1 MTNNKLL
8 CCLIIGI
15 LFVLIIMIGNKVFK
29 NKKIIEENFYDV
41 ENQDNLESQLTTIR
55 NQLNAITTKNQEQ
68 DTALNQKQNKL
79 TEDLESKLKLLEDI
93 DSSDLNATNQNIN
106 LYKNALLE
114 IDELRKNKDA
124 QQLKSIKENEESV
137 KNMKD
142 SMIQISNTESN
153 LDSIMAKLGEFH
165 ESYQANLETILEK
178 RLSIKDAEFELKKE
192 NLNNLV
198 SKLSDKIEKL
208 EKQNF
213 EEVINQI
220 ENVRTSTR
228 LIVEKIPSSSNTYKI
243 FVNTP
248 ENDAGCLS
256 TNINSIPNGVI
267 CSTGSSNQQF
277 IFDKI
282 NNETIYKEHIGKVS
296 GKQSISLDKS
306 IRYPFYLIRPVL
318 TPLKCL
324 VCNIDKSIT
333 KLSFKDPDGS
343 MNERFDGYSQIDSD
357 LSTCNM

>member
-1 MTNNKLL
+1 
-8 CCLIIGI
+8 
-15 LFVLIIMIGNKVFK
+15 
-29 NKKIIEENFYDV
+29 
-41 ENQDNLESQLTTIR
+41 
-55 NQLNAITTKNQEQ
+55 
-68 DTALNQKQNKL
+68 
-79 TEDLESKLKLLEDI
+79 
-93 DSSDLNATNQNIN
+93 
-106 LYKNALLE
+106 
-114 IDELRKNKDA
+114 
-124 QQLKSIKENEESV
+124 
-137 KNMKD
+137 MKD

-153 LDSIMAKLGEFH
+153 LKSIMENLGKFH
-165 ESYQANLETILEK
+165 NTYKADLENILEK
-178 RLSIKDAEFELKKE
+178 RLSIDDAEFESKKK

-198 SKLSDKIEKL
+198 SKLTDKIEKL
-208 EKQNF
+208 EKQNV

-228 LIVEKIPSSSNTYKI
+228 LIVEKVPSTSNTYKI

-248 ENDAGCLS
+248 ENDPGCLS

-267 CSTGSSNQQF
+267 CSPGSSNQQF

-282 NNETIYKEHIGKVS
+282 NNEKIYKEHIGKVS
-296 GKQSISLDKS
+296 DKEVTSLDKS
-306 IRYPFYLIRPVL
+306 IRYPFYLIRPVS

-324 VCNIDKSIT
+324 VCNIDKGIT